1 MAHIHDIQQG
11 LATKSMVGF
20 VYATMPSY
28 VMGWVHEEICAELDA
43 FLADVV
49 AGKSPR
55 LMLTMPPRHGKT
67 ELASRRFPAYVLGRY
82 PDMQIIST
90 SYSADLATRNNKDVQ
105 RIIESEAYSRIFSET
120 RMGGIGARASGWQ
133 RTSDYFEIVGHKG
146 SVRSAG
152 VGGGITGMGGSIL
165 IIDDPFKDRQEADS
179 ETQRENV
186 WDWYTSTLYTR
197 LAPGGGIVVINTR
210 WHMDDLSGRLLEMQ
224 ANGEGDT
231 WRVVNFP
238 AIADADEPHRKAGE
252 ALHPERY
259 SLEQLESIRAAIGPR
274 DWNALYQQRP
284 APDEGAYFRR
294 EWMQTYDTLPPYLRY
309 YGASDYA
316 VTADGGD
323 YTVHVLAGVDEQENI
338 YLVDLWRGQTDAL
351 EWIDAWSNIVRMYK
365 PQIWAEEGGVILKSL
380 DPIIRKRCQEQRIF
394 STYRQQ
400 FASVADKPTRA
411 RSLQAR
417 MQMGKVFFPSPSRCP
432 WVADLMAEMLT
443 FPVGRHDDQVDAL
456 SLLTRMLAEMR
467 PAKVP
472 VPEKTLTQKVNE
484 AAATPWNAHD
494 LFENHFKKRR
504 EARAV

>member
-1 MAHIHDIQQG
+1 MAKIHAIQHG
-11 LATKSMVGF
+11 LASQSMVGF

-105 RIIESEAYSRIFSET
+105 RIIESDAYARIFPET
-120 RMGGIGARASGWQ
+120 RMGGIGAKASGWQ
-133 RTSDYFEIVGHKG
+133 RTSDFFEVVGHKG

-165 IIDDPFKDRQEADS
+165 IVDDPFKDRQEADS

-224 ANGEGDT
+224 DKGEGDT

-238 AIADADEPHRKAGE
+238 AIAEHDELHRRKGE

-274 DWNALYQQRP
+274 DWNALYQQKP
-284 APDEGAYFRR
+284 APDEGAYFKR
-294 EWMQTYDTLPPYLRY
+294 EWMQTYEQLPPYLRY

-323 YTVHVLAGVDEQENI
+323 YTVHVLAGVDEAENI

-351 EWIDAWSNIVRMYK
+351 EWIDAWASIVRMYK

-380 DPIIRKRCQEQRIF
+380 DPIIRKRCAEERIY

-400 FASVADKPTRA
+400 FASSADKPTRA

-417 MQMGKVFFPSPSRCP
+417 MQMGKVYFPSPARCP

-443 FPVGRHDDQVDAL
+443 FPVGKHDDQVDAL

-472 VPEKTLTQKVNE
+472 VPEKTTLERVQE
-484 AAATPWNAHD
+484 ASDFPMTAHD
-494 LFENHFKKRR
+494 LFEDHFRKCRQ
-504 EARAV
+504 ARAM